1 MPFGLVFGAVVFAVL
16 CVWRGVAT
24 VISGPDLP
32 AHVSGL
38 ILIVLGV
45 SLSLG
50 LLKRQSLARW
60 TGVVAAALLALRGL
74 MRMAHTGSVLDNV
87 IFLATLATFV
97 LLVLPATGDVRR
109 GAPPEAAE
117 PRPRGRGLGV
127 TAAIA
132 LTGLFAVSVWGWM
145 TRPASAAFNLPRLE
159 WHEFAPGLEQA
170 RLEGKPVLVDFYAE
184 WCGPCKTMDRRTFR
198 NNGVVEKL
206 SEDLVVIRVDAEETV
221 PRNGVSGLDLAERYN
236 VMGYPTVMLLDG
248 DGRILARRQGFQSA
262 RQLLSWVDESLGDP
276 GIDGQDPGTAFA
288 L

>member
-32 AHVSGL
+32 AQVSGV

-74 MRMAHTGSVLDNV
+74 LRMAQTGSVLDNV

-109 GAPPEAAE
+109 GLPADTAE
-117 PRPRGRGLGV
+117 PRPRGRRLGV
-127 TAAIA
+127 TAAVA
-132 LTGLFAVSVWGWM
+132 LTGLFVVSVWGWM
-145 TRPASAAFNLPRLE
+145 SRDASALLNLPRLE
-159 WHEFAPGLEQA
+159 WQEFTPGLDQA
-170 RLEGKPVLVDFYAE
+170 RLEGKPVLVDFYAD

-198 NNGVVEKL
+198 DRAVVEKL
-206 SEDLVVIRVDAEETV
+206 SQELVVVRVDAEEGV
-221 PRNGVSGLDLAERYN
+221 RRNGVSGLELAEQYN

-248 DGRILARRQGFQSA
+248 DGRILARRQGFQNA
-262 RQLLSWVDESLGDP
+262 RQLMSWVDESLGDP
-276 GIDGQDPGTAFA
+276 NLEAQDTDTTFA